1 MGEREPKITW
11 FQPVIRIPRVN
22 TRKMSSSREL
32 VSETQGSL
40 PVEVLL
46 GVNMFL
52 LKRPIIKYKLQL
64 GKVEDKVAV
73 TK

>member
-1 MGEREPKITW
+1 
-11 FQPVIRIPRVN
+11 
-22 TRKMSSSREL
+22 MSFSREL
-32 VSETQGSL
+32 VSETQDAL
-40 PVEVLL
+40 PFEVLL

-64 GKVEDKVAV
+64 RKVEDKVAV